1 MLWRRWLSFWERW
14 VVPISLPEVLVAGAM
29 LVAGNTVWDHLDG
42 QNLAGLADWTAHL
55 GTSLL
60 ILNLLPV
67 RWRRPIL
74 APALIFSVVIDAD
87 HIPQRFFHSYILTEG
102 TPRPY
107 THSWVT
113 PAAALLIAL
122 AWPRG
127 RAFCIGAAVG
137 LCLHFLRDLAEAPG
151 SGVSLFWPFTK
162 HAYHYGQSRYLEIM
176 AGVFVLNLVR
186 LALAR
191 GGPIRAEAGSPPGR

>member
-1 MLWRRWLSFWERW
+1 M
-14 VVPISLPEVLVAGAM
+14 PISVGEVLVAAAM
-29 LVAGNTVWDHLDG
+29 VIVGDEIYDRTYRHNFSG
-42 QNLAGLADWTAHL
+42 IFDWTAHI

-60 ILNLLPV
+60 ILNLLPQ

-74 APALIFSVVIDAD
+74 PAALIFSVVIDAD
-87 HIPQRFFHSYILTEG
+87 HIPQRLFHSYVLTEG

-122 AWPRG
+122 VWPKH
-127 RAFCIGAAVG
+127 RAFFIGAAVG
-137 LCLHFLRDLAEAPG
+137 LCLHFFRDLAEEPG

-162 HAYHYGQSRYLEIM
+162 HAYHYSHPLYFEIM
-176 AGVFVLNLVR
+176 AVIFGLNLIR
-186 LALAR
+186 LALAG
-191 GGPIRAEAGSPPGR
+191 GGPIRSPPCTSPP

>member
-1 MLWRRWLSFWERW
+1 VLRQRLERFWNEW
-14 VVPISLPEVLVAGAM
+14 IAPI
-29 LVAGNTVWDHLDG
+29 
-42 QNLAGLADWTAHL
+42 NLAQILLAAVMIVVGDEIYDQIDTHDYSGIFDWTAHL
-55 GTSLL
+55 GTSLM
-60 ILNLLPV
+60 ILNLLPQ

-87 HIPQRFFHSYILTEG
+87 HIPYEFFHSRVLYHG

-122 AWPRG
+122 LWTRH
-127 RAFCIGAAVG
+127 RTFFIGAAVG
-137 LCLHFLRDLAEAPG
+137 LCLHLFRDLAEKPG
-151 SGVSLFWPFTK
+151 NGVSLFWPFTK
-162 HAYHYGQSRYLEIM
+162 HAYHYNHPLYFEIM
-176 AGVFVLNLVR
+176 AAIFVLNLIR

-191 GGPIRAEAGSPPGR
+191 GGPIPADQ

>member
-1 MLWRRWLSFWERW
+1 MWWRRIRGLWERW
-14 VVPISLPEVLVAGAM
+14 VVPVSVTQTLVAAAM
-29 LVAGNTVWDHLDG
+29 VLIGDELYDRSYRHNFS
-42 QNLAGLADWTAHL
+42 GLFDWTAHL

-60 ILNLLPV
+60 ILNLLPE

-74 APALIFSVVIDAD
+74 APALLFSVIIDAD
-87 HIPQRFFHSYILTEG
+87 HIPQRLFHSDFLTQG

-122 AWPRG
+122 LWPR
-127 RAFCIGAAVG
+127 RRSFCIGAAVG
-137 LCLHFLRDLAEAPG
+137 LCLHFFRDLAEEPG
-151 SGVSLFWPFTK
+151 SGVSLLWPLSD
-162 HAYHYGQSRYLEIM
+162 HAYVYSHILYFGIM
-176 AGVFVLNLVR
+176 AGLLGLNLVR

-191 GGPIRAEAGSPPGR
+191 GPIRAAVWRPEAR

>member
-1 MLWRRWLSFWERW
+1 M
-14 VVPISLPEVLVAGAM
+14 VPISLGQVLVAAAM
-29 LVAGNTVWDHLDG
+29 LVVGDTIWNHQHG

-60 ILNLLPV
+60 ILNLLPQ

-74 APALIFSVVIDAD
+74 LPALVWSVLIDAD
-87 HIPQRFFHSYILTEG
+87 HIPQRFFHTYVLTMG

-107 THSWVT
+107 THSWAT
-113 PAAALLIAL
+113 PAFFCLLALLWPGRRAL
-122 AWPRG
+122 
-127 RAFCIGAAVG
+127 FIGCAVG
-137 LCLHFLRDLAEAPG
+137 VALHLFRDLAEEPG

-162 HAYHYGQSRYLEIM
+162 HVYTYGHGRYLQIM
-176 AGVFVLNLVR
+176 AVIFALNLIR

-191 GGPIRAEAGSPPGR
+191 GGPIRAAARTGPAR